1 MRPLIILTISGFLSV
16 PPLAQTA
23 TRPGILP
30 AFSPRES
37 APAFIMECQNDSA
50 SAVPWPTIRT
60 IRLDGT
66 ERHLVGAIVGSGS
79 LLGAP
84 GEPFEAAP
92 GAIHRVLFVL
102 SPGGESTSSSPG
114 QGLGAR
120 VRQGWT
126 LPIPPERHR
135 LAVECL
141 DRWSDEI
148 AFVWS
153 PDAPLGR

>member
-1 MRPLIILTISGFLSV
+1 MRLLVILTISGILAG
-16 PPLAQTA
+16 PPLAPTA
-23 TRPGILP
+23 TRPGLLP

-37 APAFIMECQNDSA
+37 APAFIVECQNDSA
-50 SAVPWPTIRT
+50 SPVPWPTIRT

-66 ERHLVGAIVGSGS
+66 ERQLVGGIVGS

-84 GEPFEAAP
+84 GERFEVAP

-120 VRQGWT
+120 VRQSWT
-126 LPIPPERHR
+126 LPIPPGRHR

-141 DRWSDEI
+141 DQWSDEI

-153 PDAPLGR
+153 PDTPLGR